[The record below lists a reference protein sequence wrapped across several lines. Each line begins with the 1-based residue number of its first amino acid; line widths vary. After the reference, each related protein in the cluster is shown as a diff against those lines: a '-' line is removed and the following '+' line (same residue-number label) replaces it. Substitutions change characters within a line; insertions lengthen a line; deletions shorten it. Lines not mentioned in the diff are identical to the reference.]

1 MALKVSKLTITPHL
15 ITIKCPSSL
24 IFLSLSYDCGEV
36 FVNGIQ
42 KISGLLVSYD
52 CGEVFV
58 NGIQKISGLL
68 VSYDCGEVFVNGI
81 QKISG
86 LLVSYDCGEVFVNGI
101 QKISGLL
108 LFSLY
113 NTGFMVYGLW
123 CLMALS
129 TIFYISVILVEETRV
144 PRENH

>member
-1 MALKVSKLTITPHL
+1 MALKVSHLTITPHL

-24 IFLSLSYDCGEV
+24 IFLSL
-36 FVNGIQ
+36 
-42 KISGLLVSYD
+42 
-52 CGEVFV
+52 
-58 NGIQKISGLL
+58 
-68 VSYDCGEVFVNGI
+68 
-81 QKISG
+81 
-86 LLVSYDCGEVFVNGI
+86 SYDCGEVFVNGI

>member
-24 IFLSLSYDCGEV
+24 IFLSL
-36 FVNGIQ
+36 
-42 KISGLLVSYD
+42 
-52 CGEVFV
+52 
-58 NGIQKISGLL
+58 
-68 VSYDCGEVFVNGI
+68 SYDCGEVFVNGI

>member
-24 IFLSLSYDCGEV
+24 IFLSL
-36 FVNGIQ
+36 
-42 KISGLLVSYD
+42 
-52 CGEVFV
+52 
-58 NGIQKISGLL
+58 
-68 VSYDCGEVFVNGI
+68 
-81 QKISG
+81 
-86 LLVSYDCGEVFVNGI
+86 SYDCGEVFVNGI

>member
-1 MALKVSKLTITPHL
+1 VPCIIVSSPGPSNPKTIHL
-15 ITIKCPSSL
+15 
-24 IFLSLSYDCGEV
+24 V
-36 FVNGIQ
+36 FPASPLNTLNLGVR
-42 KISGLLVSYD
+42 V
-52 CGEVFV
+52 
-58 NGIQKISGLL
+58 ISGLL

-113 NTGFMVYGLW
+113 NTGFMVYGDSARTYSGKSSLKTGPTY
-123 CLMALS
+123 S
-129 TIFYISVILVEETRV
+129 SSR
-144 PRENH
+144 